1 MIGKATKSIFF
12 WIALFFLVRLFGIT
26 APPLEY
32 QHNWRQVSGL
42 MVARNFLENNCNI
55 LFPETDDFRSNKANV
70 GMEFPLLNYLHYI
83 ISLLFGFEH
92 WYGRL
97 INLIISSLG
106 LMAFYKILLFLLK
119 NKEVALFSTIL
130 LASSIWFSFSRKMM
144 PDTFSVS
151 LVFIGIYF
159 GQNFLKD
166 KRFYQVLLYSIFTS
180 FSILSKIPASIYLI
194 VFLIYILCHEY
205 NLSSKVKILVFTMPS
220 LVFSYLWYFI
230 WCKELSLEYGYWFIS
245 ERPFWMGLKEVFIKY
260 DLTLKSFIFNS
271 FQGTILFLVYI
282 IGLIQLIRNKERII
296 SITSLILLGLF
307 LVFVFKSGF
316 FFYHHNYYIIPF
328 VPVMALVAGYGLSKI
343 PNRAIFLPLI
353 LVGICESLNN
363 QKSDFVIPQS
373 EMYRMSL
380 EGIMNRF
387 STKDDLILVN
397 GNGNPQMMYLSHRKG
412 WDCVDWQ
419 VTELRHIIKIVKPN
433 CKFIVINKNDNK
445 ELKELELPLDKVFE
459 NQDFLIYNT
468 KRLKF

>member
-1 MIGKATKSIFF
+1 MKNNQKLECRFVSIRDYFSKEGFLRMIGKATKSIFF

-159 GQNFLKD
+159 GQNFCN
-166 KRFYQVLLYSIFTS
+166 YSGI
-180 FSILSKIPASIYLI
+180 
-194 VFLIYILCHEY
+194 E
-205 NLSSKVKILVFTMPS
+205 
-220 LVFSYLWYFI
+220 LW
-230 WCKELSLEYGYWFIS
+230 
-245 ERPFWMGLKEVFIKY
+245 
-260 DLTLKSFIFNS
+260 
-271 FQGTILFLVYI
+271 
-282 IGLIQLIRNKERII
+282 
-296 SITSLILLGLF
+296 
-307 LVFVFKSGF
+307 
-316 FFYHHNYYIIPF
+316 
-328 VPVMALVAGYGLSKI
+328 
-343 PNRAIFLPLI
+343 
-353 LVGICESLNN
+353 
-363 QKSDFVIPQS
+363 QKWS
-373 EMYRMSL
+373 
-380 EGIMNRF
+380 
-387 STKDDLILVN
+387 
-397 GNGNPQMMYLSHRKG
+397 
-412 WDCVDWQ
+412 
-419 VTELRHIIKIVKPN
+419 
-433 CKFIVINKNDNK
+433 
-445 ELKELELPLDKVFE
+445 
-459 NQDFLIYNT
+459 
-468 KRLKF
+468 